1 METQTQNI
9 KKLKEEKKKL
19 KEENKKLKQADQRRD
34 KEWEVSEVC
43 QMRCIQKLK
52 EENEKLKEM
61 YEELHGDFSANANHY
76 DYMLGEN
83 EKLKEIIKK
92 ALDYPNGFVGLGTVS
107 AEELRDILMD
117 PEED

>member
-52 EENEKLKEM
+52 EENEKLKE
-61 YEELHGDFSANANHY
+61 
-76 DYMLGEN
+76 
-83 EKLKEIIKK
+83 IIKK